1 MKSHEQQIHELAS
14 ELDTLRAQ
22 VESLQSALD
31 ANTAAFDLERAERIK
46 AQSEAAALA
55 EMIERIERAHRI
67 GLMVGDGAAKAQP
80 FDIRND

>member
-46 AQSEAAALA
+46 ALAEAKALA
-55 EMIERIERAHRI
+55 YMLEHVNTQGAVVAK
-67 GLMVGDGAAKAQP
+67 GLTVGDGGAT
-80 FDIRND
+80 